1 MTTMLSLEEITPA
14 LNSAFRFG
22 DSKKYRC
29 RHRASGRRHSTRD
42 RLAQLTQNGRLNA
55 ERIYHHFH
63 TSQKGGH
70 SSCQPHS
77 SATTVWRSQPPSR
90 LIRTLGS
97 RLSASSVPPPAFPE
111 SKHRLVSR
119 GSTVSVWPRAHLPK
133 ASHAFLFTQEG

>member
-1 MTTMLSLEEITPA
+1 MQSVFTTTFTLHRRVAIRAVSHTAQQLLSGA
-14 LNSAFRFG
+14 A
-22 DSKKYRC
+22 
-29 RHRASGRRHSTRD
+29 
-42 RLAQLTQNGRLNA
+42 
-55 ERIYHHFH
+55 
-63 TSQKGGH
+63 
-70 SSCQPHS
+70 
-77 SATTVWRSQPPSR
+77 QPPSR